1 MILHIHLFITLQDNL
16 TNMGDLITMLELLQK
31 LENGKLIPSDQI
43 EKVAKILKNT
53 LEKSLSPGVYQILDN
68 LLNQVDADSTNPLYI
83 DII

>member
-31 LENGKLIPSDQI
+31 LEDGKLIPSDQI

-53 LEKSLSPGVYQILDN
+53 LEKSLSPGVYQILDD
-68 LLNQVDADSTNPLYI
+68 LLNQVDGNSTNPLYI

>member
-16 TNMGDLITMLELLQK
+16 INMGDLITMLELLQK

-43 EKVAKILKNT
+43 EKVAKVLKNT
-53 LEKSLSPGVYQILDN
+53 LEKSLSPGVYATLDD
-68 LLNQVDADSTNPLYI
+68 LLNQVDSNDTNPLYI

>member
-68 LLNQVDADSTNPLYI
+68 LLNQVDGNSTNPLYI

>member
-1 MILHIHLFITLQDNL
+1 MILHIHLFITLQDNS

-43 EKVAKILKNT
+43 EKVAKVLKNT